1 MSSWRVFKF
10 FDFEELKDPDTNQ
23 PFDKLKVSGD
33 AFKVIAVCVCHF
45 SVARYSK

>member
-1 MSSWRVFKF
+1 MSWRVFKF

-33 AFKVIAVCVCHF
+33 AFGVAGVCQVLVSVIGFC
-45 SVARYSK
+45 SK

>member
-1 MSSWRVFKF
+1 MSWRVFKF

-33 AFKVIAVCVCHF
+33 AFRLIVVCHVLIIGSLF
-45 SVARYSK
+45 